1 MSDDSLKIENK
12 DKDNIDISEIH
23 DIQVEN
29 EFDNCRLDRFL
40 TEKFKDIYSETDKR
54 WSGKSKW

>member
-40 TEKFKDIYSETDKR
+40 TEKFKDMSR
-54 WSGKSKW
+54 

>member
-40 TEKFKDIYSETDKR
+40 T
-54 WSGKSKW
+54 